1 MMGEEAV
8 RIDRITQ
15 GKWVEGEEGTLLQNL
30 EGELPLTANRRGAG
44 R

>member
-8 RIDRITQ
+8 RVDRITQ
-15 GKWVEGEEGTLLQNL
+15 GKWVEGEERALLQNL
-30 EGELPLTANRRGAG
+30 EGELPLRANRRGVG